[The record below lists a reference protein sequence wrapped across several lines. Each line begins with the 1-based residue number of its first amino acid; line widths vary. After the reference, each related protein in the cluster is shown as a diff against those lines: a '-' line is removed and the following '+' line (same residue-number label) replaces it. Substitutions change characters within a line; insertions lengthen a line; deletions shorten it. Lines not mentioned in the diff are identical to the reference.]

1 MKIIGHRGAKGLALE
16 NTVESIKAALKLPIY
31 AVEVDVRRTADG
43 QLVVVH
49 DHHTGHISKRTLLVQ
64 NSTLKEI
71 REIALHNDEQVPT
84 LEEVF
89 RLIGAKKPIMVDI
102 KSGGM
107 ADELVR
113 LLRAHPKVKAFLSG
127 RQYDTLK
134 KIHDAHPSTPFL
146 IQHHYDPMEVIHRA
160 NRMGAIGIC
169 LNMWLMNPLTYRLA
183 MRHGLE
189 VYVYTIDHRWLQR
202 FFQKFYPEAVIISN
216 HPERLV

>member
-16 NTVESIKAALKLPIY
+16 NTIESIKAALRLPLY
-31 AVEVDVRRTADG
+31 AIEIDMRRTADG

-64 NSTLKEI
+64 NSTLKEL
-71 REIALHNDEQVPT
+71 RKIALYNDEQIPT

-89 RLIGAKKPIMVDI
+89 KIIGGKKSIMIDI
-102 KSGGM
+102 KSSAVEG
-107 ADELVR
+107 ELVR
-113 LLRAHPKVKAFLSG
+113 LLQAYPKVKAFLSG
-127 RQYDTLK
+127 RVYDTLK
-134 KIHDAHPSTPFL
+134 RIHDAHPSTPFL

-183 MRHGLE
+183 QRHGLE
-189 VYVYTIDHRWLQR
+189 VYVYTIDHRWLLR
-202 FFQKFYPEAVIISN
+202 FFQKFYPDAVIISN